1 MRHRKDLKLLMA
13 ANDISE
19 HAIGL
24 IKGVHNKLN
33 YHYKRSAHLVNM
45 NKNQLS
51 QRSKN
56 ASNQQVF
63 ANVAYNAKPLIQK
76 ERDRVNN
83 MKQDSIA
90 AYRIKLQKSQQNR
103 MKQHTATAKKLK
115 KYDEFADIAFGKSRT
130 EFDTIRR

>member
-1 MRHRKDLKLLMA
+1 MESTPKIPRRRRKRNSSSLSRRHKNKRNTIGNSWGQNQKLLMA

-19 HAIGL
+19 HAICL
-24 IKGVHNKLN
+24 IKGVHNQLN

-90 AYRIKLQKSQQNR
+90 AYRNKLQKSQ
-103 MKQHTATAKKLK
+103 
-115 KYDEFADIAFGKSRT
+115 
-130 EFDTIRR
+130 